1 MADDRL
7 QDLATRLLDLT
18 RADKARWAAEAA
30 PEDAPEDWQPRSF
43 TTAVADA
50 TVTIAS
56 ERPEGRYPYSL
67 RVSGVGG
74 ADVASVETGEDA
86 EQWLGDREADP
97 WETVLHDLYAAAREA
112 AVDADATLDSVLD
125 ELRKR

>member
-1 MADDRL
+1 VADDRL
-7 QDLATRLLDLT
+7 DDLASRLLELT
-18 RADKARWAAEAA
+18 KSDKARWTAEPA
-30 PEDAPEDWQPRSF
+30 PDDAPEDWQPRSF

-56 ERPEGRYPYSL
+56 EKPEGRYPFSL

-74 ADVASVETGEDA
+74 TDVASIETGEDA
-86 EQWLGDREADP
+86 EQWLGDREAEP
-97 WETVLHDLYAAAREA
+97 WEAVLHDLYAAAREA
-112 AVDADATLDSVLD
+112 AVDADATLDSVLG